1 MGLVDLVLLGLC
13 ANLTCPGDKIRGY
26 LKITFSDTA
35 AIQEEIIRNQARLLR
50 NYTLKIATVHNPPLS
65 SITEVDGILQFGGI
79 AYDVIEILR
88 KKFNFEYEIVKPPED
103 SLNVEDNG
111 IVGMLSRNEVDVA
124 AAFLPA
130 FPYISNHL
138 HFSISLSKAEWV
150 VLMKR
155 PPVSA
160 TGSGLLAPF
169 TFQVWLL
176 ILVSLFAVGPII
188 YLLILLQTRLCRT
201 DDNPVYPLPS
211 CVWFVYGALL
221 KQGSTLSPRTG
232 KTTKTILFATW
243 WIFITILTAFYTANL
258 TAFLTLSKFTLPIN
272 TISDIGAKKSTWVS
286 QKGNAIEAALD
297 NDVNFKTSLQ
307 GSHSEFLEEDGTSI
321 LENWVRRRDYMYI
334 GERPIV
340 DHLMYRDY
348 LSKVDPNIAESDR
361 CTFVVTTWTVTE
373 NLRAFA
379 YSPNF
384 PFIDLFNNILMHLVE
399 SGIVMYSLREGLP
412 DTQICPL
419 DLGSKERQLQNTDL
433 IMTYYIVVGGFIVST
448 IAFLIELLCT
458 KCNGKIKSNKQS
470 RADTLF
476 TVAEKKG
483 RMDENRL
490 FPPPPPY
497 HALFKPPFPHSENA
511 TTKNVNGRDYWV
523 IKSVD
528 GNTRLIPIRA
538 PSAFLFQYDN

>member
-13 ANLTCPGDKIRGY
+13 ANLTCPGDKIR
-26 LKITFSDTA
+26 DTA

-221 KQGSTLSPRTG
+221 KQGSTLSPRT
-232 KTTKTILFATW
+232 
-243 WIFITILTAFYTANL
+243 
-258 TAFLTLSKFTLPIN
+258 
-272 TISDIGAKKSTWVS
+272 
-286 QKGNAIEAALD
+286 
-297 NDVNFKTSLQ
+297 